1 MIDMKAL
8 AKKQL
13 VARGFDAVLPP
24 AGDARSPL
32 PDAGAR
38 DLRGLL
44 WSSIDNRESRDLDQV
59 EVAEQLP
66 GGNVRVLVGISDVDA
81 LVPKGSPLDEHAARN
96 TVTVY
101 TGVATFPMLPEAL
114 STDRSSLNQDQ
125 DRLSVV
131 IEFVVA
137 PDGSI
142 ASSDVYRAVLRNK
155 ARLSYEDLAD
165 FLDGKAGP
173 PAQVAAVPGLPENLR
188 LQDAAARKLLAL
200 RQQHGALQL
209 ETIEAQTVA
218 VDGKVVDVK
227 LSPKSRSKELI
238 EDFMIAANGV
248 MAEFLEKKGRSS
260 IRRVVKEP
268 ERWPRL
274 VELARGFGETLPAQ
288 PSGPALA
295 AFLIKRRAAAPQQFA
310 DLSLSVVKLLG
321 PGEYDLKK
329 AGESAP
335 GHFGLAVQDYTHS
348 TAPNRRYADLVTQ
361 RLVKAA
367 LAGAPAPYSD
377 DELRTIAQRCTMK
390 EGDARK
396 VERFVRKAAAAILL
410 QPRIGQTFD
419 AIVTGASPK
428 GTFVRLLAPP
438 AEGRVIR
445 GEKGLDVG
453 QSTRVKLLAADPE
466 KGFIDFERV

>member
-1 MIDMKAL
+1 MIDLKAL
-8 AKKQL
+8 ARKEL
-13 VARGFDAVLPP
+13 IARGFDPALPP
-24 AGDARSPL
+24 AGEAQPA
-32 PDAGAR
+32 AGGDAR

-44 WSSIDNRESRDLDQV
+44 WSSIDNKESRDLDQV
-59 EVAEQLP
+59 EVAEALP
-66 GGNVRVLVGISDVDA
+66 DGKVRVLVGIADVDA
-81 LVPKGSPLDEHAARN
+81 LVPRGSPLDLHAGQN

-101 TGVATFPMLPEAL
+101 TGVATFPMLPEVL

-125 DRLSVV
+125 DRLSLV

-137 PDGSI
+137 GDGSI
-142 ASSDVYRAVLRNK
+142 ASSAVYRALLRNK
-155 ARLSYEDLAD
+155 ARLSYDDLAP
-165 FLDGKAGP
+165 FLDGKAPPP
-173 PAQVAAVPGLPENLR
+173 PAVAAVPGLPENLR

-218 VDGKVVDVK
+218 VDGRVVDVK
-227 LSPKSRSKELI
+227 LSAKSRSKELI

-248 MAEFLEKKGRSS
+248 MAGFLEKNGRSS

-274 VELARGFGETLPAQ
+274 VELARGFGETLPPQ
-288 PSGPALA
+288 PDGPALA
-295 AFLIKRRAAAPQQFA
+295 AFLIKRRAAAPERFA

-321 PGEYDLKK
+321 PGEYELKR
-329 AGESAP
+329 AGVAAP

-377 DELRTIAQRCTMK
+377 DELQAIAQRCTLK

-428 GTFVRLLAPP
+428 GVYVRLLAPP

-445 GEKGLDVG
+445 GDKGLDVG
-453 QSTRVKLLAADPE
+453 AQVKVKLLTADPIR
-466 KGFIDFERV
+466 GFIDFERA

>member
-8 AKKQL
+8 ARKEL
-13 VARGFDAVLPP
+13 ITRGFDPVLPP
-24 AGDARSPL
+24 AGDARPL
-32 PDAGAR
+32 SSEGAR

-66 GGNVRVLVGISDVDA
+66 NGNVRVLVGIADVDS
-81 LVPKGSPLDEHAARN
+81 LVPRGSALDLHAARN

-101 TGVATFPMLPEAL
+101 TGVATFPMLPEVL

-125 DRLSVV
+125 DRLSIV
-131 IEFVVA
+131 IELVVA
-137 PDGSI
+137 GDGTI

-155 ARLSYEDLAD
+155 ARLSYEDLGD
-165 FLDGKAGP
+165 FLDGKAP
-173 PAQVAAVPGLPENLR
+173 PPVPVVAVPGLPGNLR
-188 LQDAAARKLLAL
+188 LQDTAARKLLLL

-238 EDFMIAANGV
+238 EDFMIAANGA
-248 MAEFLEKKGRSS
+248 MAEFLQKKGRSS

-274 VELARGFGETLPAQ
+274 VELAHGFGETLPAQ

-295 AFLIKRRAAAPQQFA
+295 AFLIKRRAAAPARFA

-329 AGESAP
+329 AGEASP

-348 TAPNRRYADLVTQ
+348 TAPNRRFADLVTQ

-367 LAGAPAPYSD
+367 LAGAAAPYSD
-377 DELRTIAQRCTMK
+377 DELRAIAQRCTLK
-390 EGDARK
+390 EGDERK

-419 AIVTGASPK
+419 AIVTGVSPK
-428 GTFVRLLAPP
+428 GVFVRLLQPP

-453 QSTRVKLLAADPE
+453 QSTRVKLLAAEPE